1 MGDMEIKEI
10 DMRGQICP
18 STFITA
24 LREINLNKNEIK
36 SETLKLVFITD
47 NRDSTVTIPETAENM
62 GYGTTVTKEEHHYR
76 IEIFAVKQ

>member
-1 MGDMEIKEI
+1 MDDMEIKEI

-18 STFITA
+18 STFISA
-24 LREINLNKNEIK
+24 LREINLNKNDIK

-62 GYGTTVTKEEHHYR
+62 GYGTTVTKEGSYYR
-76 IEIFAVKQ
+76 IEIFAARQ

>member
-1 MGDMEIKEI
+1 MEIKEI

-18 STFITA
+18 STFISA
-24 LREINLNKNEIK
+24 LREINLNKNDIK

-62 GYGTTVTKEEHHYR
+62 GYGTTVTKEGSYYR
-76 IEIFAVKQ
+76 IEIFAARQ

>member
-1 MGDMEIKEI
+1 MEIKEV

-24 LREINLNKNEIK
+24 LREINLSKNEIK

-62 GYGTTVTKEEHHYR
+62 GYGTTVTKEENHYR